1 MRKRST
7 FFVGWR
13 PPGFHVIV
21 AAGAG
26 FDGGSMR
33 KNLMAA
39 ALLLLSLVGTAA
51 ADGEVT
57 FVFGASISGDI
68 SVLNDNFDFNDVQTA
83 VKNSPIFGLRLGS
96 YGYPFGIEGS
106 LVYSPSG
113 LTGGAFNNLVEANA
127 SILYTE
133 ANAVIIIIPGP
144 VSPFVTAG
152 LGLHYL
158 NFNIADLA
166 SFDKAKLGYNFGG
179 GLKVNA
185 SRVSLRLD
193 LRDHV
198 TTFGLDDLG
207 LGLIGNLIGLSGTD
221 ARLHNVELSFGLGIR
236 F

>member
-1 MRKRST
+1 MRKK
-7 FFVGWR
+7 F
-13 PPGFHVIV
+13 
-21 AAGAG
+21 
-26 FDGGSMR
+26 
-33 KNLMAA
+33 LAA
-39 ALLLLSLVGTAA
+39 ATFVSLAIAGSAG

-68 SVLNDNFDFNDVQTA
+68 STLNDEFDFDDVQTSL
-83 VKNSPIFGLRLGS
+83 KNSPLFGLRLGS

-106 LVYSPSG
+106 LIYSPSG
-113 LTGGAFNNLVEANA
+113 LTGGAFDDLIEANA

-133 ANAVIIIIPGP
+133 ANVVIIIIPGP

-158 NFNIADLA
+158 SFNFADLV

-185 SRVSLRLD
+185 SRVSFRLD

-198 TTFGLDDLG
+198 TTFGFDDLG
-207 LGLIGNLIGLSGTD
+207 LGIIGDLIGLSNTES
-221 ARLHNVELSFGLGIR
+221 RLHNVELSFGLGIR

>member
-1 MRKRST
+1 MNKRFLAAT
-7 FFVGWR
+7 FVSLAIAGS
-13 PPGFHVIV
+13 
-21 AAGAG
+21 AGAE
-26 FDGGSMR
+26 
-33 KNLMAA
+33 
-39 ALLLLSLVGTAA
+39 
-51 ADGEVT
+51 GEVT

-68 SVLNDNFDFNDVQTA
+68 SVLNDEFNFDDVQTA
-83 VKNSPIFGLRLGS
+83 VKNSPLFGVRLGS

-106 LVYSPSG
+106 LIYSPSG
-113 LTGGAFNNLVEANA
+113 LTGGAFDDLVEANA

-133 ANAVIIIIPGP
+133 ANVVVIILPGP

-158 NFNIADLA
+158 NFNFADLV

-179 GLKVNA
+179 GLKLNA
-185 SRVSLRLD
+185 SRVSFRLD

-198 TTFGLDDLG
+198 TTFGFDDLG
-207 LGLIGNLIGLSGTD
+207 LGIIGDLIGLSGSE

>member
-1 MRKRST
+1 MHKR
-7 FFVGWR
+7 F
-13 PPGFHVIV
+13 
-21 AAGAG
+21 
-26 FDGGSMR
+26 
-33 KNLMAA
+33 LAA
-39 ALLLLSLVGTAA
+39 ATFVSLAIAGSAG

-68 SVLNDNFDFNDVQTA
+68 SALNDEFDFDDVQTA
-83 VKNSPIFGLRLGS
+83 VKNSPLFGLRLGS

-113 LTGGAFNNLVEANA
+113 LTGSAFDDLIEVNA

-133 ANAVIIIIPGP
+133 ANVLVILLPGP

-158 NFNIADLA
+158 NFNVADLA
-166 SFDKAKLGYNFGG
+166 SFDRSNLGYNFGG
-179 GLKVNA
+179 GLKVNS
-185 SRVSLRLD
+185 SRISLRVD

-198 TTFGLDDLG
+198 TTFGLGDLG
-207 LGLIGNLIGLSGTD
+207 LGIIGDLIGLSNTES
-221 ARLHNVELSFGLGIR
+221 RLHNVELSFGLGIR

>member
-1 MRKRST
+1 
-7 FFVGWR
+7 
-13 PPGFHVIV
+13 
-21 AAGAG
+21 
-26 FDGGSMR
+26 MR

-39 ALLLLSLVGTAA
+39 ALLSLSIAGKAA

-83 VKNSPIFGLRLGS
+83 VKNSPMFGIRLGS

-113 LTGGAFNNLVEANA
+113 LTGGAFDDRLEANV

-133 ANAVIIIIPGP
+133 ANVVVVILPGP

-158 NFNIADLA
+158 DFNFADLA
-166 SFDKAKLGYNFGG
+166 SFDKAKFGYNFGG

-185 SRVSLRLD
+185 SRISLRLD
-193 LRDHV
+193 VRDHV

-207 LGLIGNLIGLSGTD
+207 LGLIGDLIGLSGTD

>member
-1 MRKRST
+1 MNKRFLAAT
-7 FFVGWR
+7 FVSLAIAGS
-13 PPGFHVIV
+13 
-21 AAGAG
+21 AGAE
-26 FDGGSMR
+26 
-33 KNLMAA
+33 
-39 ALLLLSLVGTAA
+39 
-51 ADGEVT
+51 GEVT

-68 SVLNDNFDFNDVQTA
+68 SVLNDEFNFDDVQTA
-83 VKNSPIFGLRLGS
+83 VKNSPLFGVRLGS

-106 LVYSPSG
+106 LIYSPSG
-113 LTGGAFNNLVEANA
+113 LTGGAFDDLVEANA

-133 ANAVIIIIPGP
+133 ANVVIIILPGP

-158 NFNIADLA
+158 NFNFADLV

-179 GLKVNA
+179 GLKLNA
-185 SRVSLRLD
+185 SRVSFRLD

-198 TTFGLDDLG
+198 TTFGFDDLG
-207 LGLIGNLIGLSGTD
+207 LGIIGDLIGLSGSE

>member
-1 MRKRST
+1 MRKT
-7 FFVGWR
+7 FLT
-13 PPGFHVIV
+13 
-21 AAGAG
+21 AAVLVSLSNAG
-26 FDGGSMR
+26 
-33 KNLMAA
+33 NAA
-39 ALLLLSLVGTAA
+39 AE
-51 ADGEVT
+51 GEVT

-68 SVLNDNFDFNDVQTA
+68 SVLNDQFNFDDVQTA
-83 VKNSPIFGLRLGS
+83 VKNSPLFGVRLGS

-106 LVYSPSG
+106 LIYSPSG
-113 LTGGAFNNLVEANA
+113 LTGGAFDDLVEANA

-133 ANAVIIIIPGP
+133 ANVVIVIIPGP

-158 NFNIADLA
+158 NFNVADLV

-185 SRVSLRLD
+185 SRVSFRLD

-198 TTFGLDDLG
+198 TTFGLGDLG
-207 LGLIGNLIGLSGTD
+207 LGFIGDLIGLSGSD